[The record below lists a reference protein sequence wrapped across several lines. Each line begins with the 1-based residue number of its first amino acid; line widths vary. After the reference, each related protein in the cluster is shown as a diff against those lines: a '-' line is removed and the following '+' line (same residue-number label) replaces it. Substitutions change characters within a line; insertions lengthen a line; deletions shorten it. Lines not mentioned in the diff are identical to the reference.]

1 MSALNKPFYS
11 TSETAKLL
19 GVSVTTIQ
27 GLVESG
33 ALTAWKTAG
42 GHRRITGE
50 SILAVQGMPEGSATE
65 RVDSAKTTH
74 HAGMVNS
81 EQSNISSKIIPLDVM
96 IVEDDPFIVSVYEGA
111 LSEYAGLYD
120 LRVCTDG
127 LDALIELGKRPP
139 DFIFLDLDLPN
150 VNGFEMLRSLHK
162 RQSKK
167 LIQVLVITGL
177 EPQVLEQHSELLS
190 LYHVLKKPVESLFL
204 KGYLSSLFATRKAV
218 NALYA

>member
-50 SILAVQGMPEGSATE
+50 SILAVQGMPEGSVTE
-65 RVDSAKTTH
+65 RFDNATASH
-74 HAGMVNS
+74 HAVMVNS
-81 EQSNISSKIIPLDVM
+81 DQPSTSNRIIPLDIM

-111 LSEYAGLYD
+111 LSEYVGLYD

-177 EPQVLEQHSELLS
+177 ETKVLEQHSELLS
-190 LYHVLKKPVESLFL
+190 MYSVLKKPVENLFL
-204 KGYLSSLFATRKAV
+204 KGYLSSLFATRKAA

>member
-1 MSALNKPFYS
+1 MAALNKPFYS
-11 TSETAKLL
+11 TSESAKLL

-50 SILAVQGMPEGSATE
+50 SILAVQGMPESLVTE
-65 RVDSAKTTH
+65 RIDKSKATNHVV
-74 HAGMVNS
+74 MVS
-81 EQSNISSKIIPLDVM
+81 SDQLNISSKCIPLDIM
-96 IVEDDPFIVSVYEGA
+96 IVEDDPFMVSVYEGA
-111 LSEYAGLYD
+111 LSDYSGLFD
-120 LRVCTDG
+120 LRVCVDG

-162 RQSKK
+162 RQAKK

-177 EPQVLEQHSELLS
+177 EPQIIEQHSELLS
-190 LYHVLKKPVESLFL
+190 MYTVQTKPIEHLFL
-204 KGYLSSLFATRKAV
+204 KGYLSSLFATRKAAT
-218 NALYA
+218 ALYA